1 MCKHAKNHQKFVSHN
16 WNNVVAK
23 MAIGVAK
30 KEAKK
35 VIQIAIVLNL
45 LQQSCPMN
53 PWNHSLTSLSFKK
66 TTINIK
72 MIVQTKQW

>member
-1 MCKHAKNHQKFVSHN
+1 
-16 WNNVVAK
+16 
-23 MAIGVAK
+23 VAK

>member
-1 MCKHAKNHQKFVSHN
+1 
-16 WNNVVAK
+16 

-53 PWNHSLTSLSFKK
+53 P
-66 TTINIK
+66 
-72 MIVQTKQW
+72 